1 LREVLIETT
10 SVSDIN
16 DKPRMLGT
24 KKADD
29 ASLGD
34 VIDFVKAYAK
44 QETVGPLK
52 GAGHWLGFGV
62 AAALAMGLGLVIILF
77 GVLRLLQ
84 TEVDRVASGSLSWLA
99 YGVTLIVTLVLLT
112 ITLMRV
118 KKSTLN
124 KEPK

>member
-1 LREVLIETT
+1 
-10 SVSDIN
+10 VSDIN

-44 QETVGPLK
+44 QETIGPLK

-62 AAALAMGLGLVIILF
+62 GAALAMGLGLVIVLF

-84 TEVDRVASGSLSWLA
+84 TELDRVATGSLSWAA
-99 YGVTLIVTLVLLT
+99 YGITLIVTLILLA